1 MVVGHRFSPSTRAL
15 ENVESE
21 LRVKVKRWVCNHTL
35 QWNIPDWSELLPK
48 ILLTGN
54 REPTTDNHKIER
66 VLWGLLLL
74 LSLLSCASNTKEEML
89 SWEVTFFSLGAR
101 VQFDATAP
109 VQRLSAFSPDGV
121 RVAQL
126 NFPVPPRQTES
137 LYFLWN
143 EGETYR
149 FEATLSTGDITV
161 QSVTAPR
168 TYTQGNLEIAIPYGA
183 ASQSGSGNTSEKV
196 QKALILHES
205 EMTATVLVTNGN
217 VPTTFNLE
225 LCLPSTVTVVRFPA
239 DWKRETMDT
248 KTCLS
253 TTDRLGVASGV
264 WYRELVLR
272 ASTANPADTQEI
284 SGIVRFTTDAG
295 QTWEQQSTV
304 QLRIATISEIAEYL
318 SIESIE
324 MPTDATGTVDRKQR
338 KDTIYYPRP
347 LFSWLQTPQTNAFEP
362 TTYQTVELRNRGEET
377 IHVVVSSTNTDGK
390 SGLQGFPPIT
400 IPFLAPPETANGR
413 TNRSVAFATLP
424 GGTVTEIP
432 LPIYFHPVYLSQG
445 KIEQA
450 IPGEYERDVTVKVWG
465 SDATILRERRPLHLI
480 VPNQQALLVS
490 LLAIISSCIGFA
502 TVLRFHKRLFASFTT
517 KHLIVIALFSTTVF
531 VAVMVPSTLFLNLVR
546 AILGPISVLLTGL
559 INETLYYALLTA
571 LLIYINGD
579 PKNTET
585 TNRERTKG
593 SGVILLVSAVRLL
606 LGGVTFGLFTPMA
619 IVYTGTSVLLL
630 ETGFLLVRNRTLL
643 AWAVVLGI
651 CDALSVYVDFQ
662 LSILFYRLFYADWY
676 IVLRILIEGFVYTF
690 IGVLLGARLGR
701 GLWRVAD

>member
-1 MVVGHRFSPSTRAL
+1 MGIGHRSPVIGRIIASNQQSA
-15 ENVESE
+15 EN
-21 LRVKVKRWVCNHTL
+21 R
-35 QWNIPDWSELLPK
+35 
-48 ILLTGN
+48 LLTAVGY
-54 REPTTDNHKIER
+54 KIAQGLW
-66 VLWGLLLL
+66 VLTLLV
-74 LSLLSCASNTKEEML
+74 SLLGCVSSSKEEVL
-89 SWEVTFFSLGAR
+89 SWEVRFFSLGAK
-101 VQFDATAP
+101 VQFNATAP
-109 VQRLSAFSPDGV
+109 VERLSAFSADGV
-121 RVAQL
+121 MVAQL

-137 LYFLWN
+137 LYFQWN

-149 FEATLSTGDITV
+149 FEATLSTGNITV

-168 TYTQGNLEIAIPYGA
+168 TYTHGNLEIAIPYGA
-183 ASQSGSGNTSEKV
+183 ANQSGSGNTSENA
-196 QKALILHES
+196 QKALVLHES

-217 VPTTFNLE
+217 VPTTFDLE
-225 LCLPSTVTVVRFPA
+225 LCLPSTVTAVRFPA
-239 DWKRETMDT
+239 DWNSETIDA

-253 TTDRLGVASGV
+253 TAGRLGVASEV

-272 ASTANPADTQEI
+272 TTAANQSDRQEI

-295 QTWEQQSTV
+295 QTWEQQATV

-324 MPTDATGTVDRKQR
+324 MPTDAMGTADPKQR
-338 KDTIYYPRP
+338 EDTIYYPRP
-347 LFSWLQTPQTNAFEP
+347 LFSWLRTPQTNAFEP
-362 TTYQTVELRNRGEET
+362 VTHQTVRLRNDGEET
-377 IHVVVSSTNTDGK
+377 IHVVVSSINRDMQ
-390 SGLQGFPPIT
+390 SGLQNPPTT
-400 IPFLAPPETANGR
+400 IPFLAPPETANGGL
-413 TNRSVAFATLP
+413 NRSVAFASLP
-424 GGTVTEIP
+424 GDTVTEIP
-432 LPIYFHPVYLSQG
+432 LPLYFHPVFLNQG

-450 IPGEYERDVTVKVWG
+450 IPGEYKRDVTVKVWG
-465 SDATILRERRPLHLI
+465 SDATVLREQRPLHLI

-546 AILGPISVLLTGL
+546 AVLGPVSVLLTGL

-585 TNRERTKG
+585 PNRERPKG

-630 ETGFLLVRNRTLL
+630 ETGFLLVRSRTLL

-701 GLWRVAD
+701 GLWRVAE

>member
-1 MVVGHRFSPSTRAL
+1 MTHAL
-15 ENVESE
+15 S
-21 LRVKVKRWVCNHTL
+21 RTPY
-35 QWNIPDWSELLPK
+35 Q
-48 ILLTGN
+48 
-54 REPTTDNHKIER
+54 TTIGQ
-66 VLWGLLLL
+66 VLWVLPLLI
-74 LSLLSCASNTKEEML
+74 SLLSCASNTKEEVL
-89 SWEVTFFSLGAR
+89 SWKVTFFSLGAK
-101 VQFDATAP
+101 VQFDEMAP
-109 VQRLSAFSPDGV
+109 VQRLSAFSADGV

-126 NFPVPPRQTES
+126 NFPVPPRRTEP
-137 LYFLWN
+137 LYFQWN

-149 FEATLSTGDITV
+149 FEATLSTGDLTL

-183 ASQSGSGNTSEKV
+183 AIESDLGKASGND
-196 QKALILHES
+196 QKALVLHES

-217 VPTTFNLE
+217 IPTTFDLE
-225 LCLPSTVTVVRFPA
+225 LCLPSTVTPVRFPD
-239 DWKRETMDT
+239 DWKRETMDA

-253 TTDRLGVASGV
+253 TASRLGVASEV

-272 ASTANPADTQEI
+272 TSTANPSDRQEI

-295 QTWEQQSTV
+295 QMWEQHATV
-304 QLRIATISEIAEYL
+304 QLRMATISEIAEHL

-324 MPTDATGTVDRKQR
+324 MPTDAMGTVDRKQR
-338 KDTIYYPRP
+338 EDTIYYPRP
-347 LFSWLQTPQTNAFEP
+347 LFSWLRTPQANAFEP
-362 TTYQTVELRNRGEET
+362 VTYQTVQLRNGGEET
-377 IHVVVSSTNTDGK
+377 IHVVVSSTNTDTK
-390 SGLQGFPPIT
+390 SGET
-400 IPFLAPPETANGR
+400 ISFLAPPETVNGR

-450 IPGEYERDVTVKVWG
+450 IPGEYERDITVKVWG
-465 SDATILRERRPLHLI
+465 SDATVLREQRSLHLI

-531 VAVMVPSTLFLNLVR
+531 VAVMVPSTLFLNLIR

-579 PKNTET
+579 PKNTDT

-651 CDALSVYVDFQ
+651 CDAVSVYVDFQ

>member
-1 MVVGHRFSPSTRAL
+1 LPILVFLISCTP
-15 ENVESE
+15 ES
-21 LRVKVKRWVCNHTL
+21 
-35 QWNIPDWSELLPK
+35 
-48 ILLTGN
+48 
-54 REPTTDNHKIER
+54 
-66 VLWGLLLL
+66 
-74 LSLLSCASNTKEEML
+74 KEEPF
-89 SWEVTFFSLGAR
+89 SWKVTFFSLGAK

-109 VQRLSAFSPDGV
+109 VQHLNAFRADGV

-126 NFPVPPRQTES
+126 NFPGPPRQTES
-137 LYFLWN
+137 LYFQWN
-143 EGETYR
+143 EGEIYR
-149 FEATLSTGDITV
+149 FEATLSTGDVTA

-183 ASQSGSGNTSEKV
+183 ANQSGAGSTSESI
-196 QKALILHES
+196 QRALVLHES
-205 EMTATVLVTNGN
+205 EMTATVLVRNGN
-217 VPTTFNLE
+217 VPTTFDLE
-225 LCLPSTVTVVRFPA
+225 VCLPSTLTAVRFPA
-239 DWKRETMDT
+239 DWKQETIDA

-253 TTDRLGVASGV
+253 TTGRLGVASEV
-264 WYRELVLR
+264 WYRELVLKTSR
-272 ASTANPADTQEI
+272 ANQLDRQEI
-284 SGIVRFTTDAG
+284 SGVVRFTTDTG
-295 QTWEQQSTV
+295 KTWEQQSTV
-304 QLRIATISEIAEYL
+304 QLRIATIADIAEHL

-324 MPTDATGTVDRKQR
+324 MPTDATGTADLKQR
-338 KDTIYYPRP
+338 EDTIYYPRP
-347 LFSWLQTPQTNAFEP
+347 LFSWFRTPQTNAFEP
-362 TTYQTVELRNRGEET
+362 TTYQTVQLRNRGEET
-377 IHVVVSSTNTDGK
+377 IHVVVSSTNTDAK
-390 SGLQGFPPIT
+390 TDEI
-400 IPFLAPPETANGR
+400 IPFLAPPETAKGR
-413 TNRSVAFATLP
+413 VNQTVAFASLP

-432 LPIYFHPVYLSQG
+432 LPIYFHPVHLSQG
-445 KIEQA
+445 KMEQA
-450 IPGEYERDVTVKVWG
+450 IPGDYERAVTVKIWG
-465 SDATILRERRPLHLI
+465 SDATILREQRPLHLI

-490 LLAIISSCIGFA
+490 LLAIISSCLGFT
-502 TVLRFHKRLFASFTT
+502 TVLRFHRRLFARFTT

-531 VAVMVPSTLFLNLVR
+531 VAVMVPSTLFLNLIR
-546 AILGPISVLLTGL
+546 AILGPVSVLLTGL

-585 TNRERTKG
+585 THQERTKG

-630 ETGFLLVRNRTLL
+630 ETGFLLVRNRPLL

>member
-1 MVVGHRFSPSTRAL
+1 MP
-15 ENVESE
+15 
-21 LRVKVKRWVCNHTL
+21 
-35 QWNIPDWSELLPK
+35 LL
-48 ILLTGN
+48 
-54 REPTTDNHKIER
+54 
-66 VLWGLLLL
+66 V
-74 LSLLSCASNTKEEML
+74 SLLSCVSAPKEEPI
-89 SWEVTFFSLGAR
+89 SWKVTFFSLGAK

-109 VQRLSAFSPDGV
+109 IQRLSAFNPDDLM
-121 RVAQL
+121 VAQL

-137 LYFLWN
+137 IYFQWS

-183 ASQSGSGNTSEKV
+183 AIESDLGNASGND
-196 QKALILHES
+196 QKALVLHES

-217 VPTTFNLE
+217 VPTTFDLE
-225 LCLPSTVTVVRFPA
+225 LCLPSTVTAVRFPA
-239 DWKRETMDT
+239 DWETETIDA

-253 TTDRLGVASGV
+253 TTSRLGVASEV

-272 ASTANPADTQEI
+272 TSKANPSDRQEI
-284 SGIVRFTTDAG
+284 SGIVRFTTDIG
-295 QTWEQQSTV
+295 QTWEQQAVV
-304 QLRIATISEIAEYL
+304 QLRIATISEIAEHL
-318 SIESIE
+318 SIESIQ
-324 MPTDATGTVDRKQR
+324 MPTDAIGMADPKQR
-338 KDTIYYPRP
+338 EDTIYYPRP
-347 LFSWLQTPQTNAFEP
+347 LFSWLRTPQTNAFEP
-362 TTYQTVELRNRGEET
+362 ATYQTVRLRNSREET
-377 IHVVVSSTNTDGK
+377 IHVVVSSTNTNAK
-390 SGLQGFPPIT
+390 SGEDIS
-400 IPFLAPPETANGR
+400 FLAPPETTNGGM
-413 TNRSVAFATLP
+413 NRSVAFASLP

-432 LPIYFHPVYLSQG
+432 LPIYFHPIYLKQG
-445 KIEQA
+445 KTAQA
-450 IPGEYERDVTVKVWG
+450 IPGEYKRDITVKVWG
-465 SDATILRERRPLHLI
+465 SDATILREQRPLHLI

-490 LLAIISSCIGFA
+490 LLAIISSCLGFA
-502 TVLRFHKRLFASFTT
+502 VVLRFHERLFAGFTT

-546 AILGPISVLLTGL
+546 AILGPVSVLLTGL

-571 LLIYINGD
+571 LLIYISGD
-579 PKNTET
+579 PRNAET
-585 TNRERTKG
+585 TNQGRVKG

-630 ETGFLLVRNRTLL
+630 ETGFLLVRKRSLL
-643 AWAVVLGI
+643 VWAVVLGI

>member
-1 MVVGHRFSPSTRAL
+1 MTHAL
-15 ENVESE
+15 S
-21 LRVKVKRWVCNHTL
+21 RTPY
-35 QWNIPDWSELLPK
+35 Q
-48 ILLTGN
+48 
-54 REPTTDNHKIER
+54 TTIGQ
-66 VLWGLLLL
+66 VLWVLPLLI
-74 LSLLSCASNTKEEML
+74 SLLSCVSNTKEEVL
-89 SWEVTFFSLGAR
+89 SWKVTFFSLGAK
-101 VQFDATAP
+101 VQFDEMAP
-109 VQRLSAFSPDGV
+109 VQRLSAFSGDGV

-137 LYFLWN
+137 LYFEWN

-149 FEATLSTGDITV
+149 FEATLSTGDVTV

-168 TYTQGNLEIAIPYGA
+168 TYTRGNLEIAIPYGA
-183 ASQSGSGNTSEKV
+183 ASQSGSENISENAR
-196 QKALILHES
+196 KALVLHES

-217 VPTTFNLE
+217 VPTTFDLE
-225 LCLPSTVTVVRFPA
+225 LCLPSTVTAVRFPD
-239 DWKRETMDT
+239 DWKRETIDA

-253 TTDRLGVASGV
+253 TASRLGVASEV

-272 ASTANPADTQEI
+272 TSTANPSDRQEI

-295 QTWEQQSTV
+295 QMWEQHATV
-304 QLRIATISEIAEYL
+304 QLRIATISDIAEHL

-324 MPTDATGTVDRKQR
+324 MPTDAMGTVDRKQR
-338 KDTIYYPRP
+338 EDTIYYPRP
-347 LFSWLQTPQTNAFEP
+347 LFSWLRTPQANAFEP
-362 TTYQTVELRNRGEET
+362 VTYQTVQLRNGGEET
-377 IHVVVSSTNTDGK
+377 IHVVVSSTNTDTK
-390 SGLQGFPPIT
+390 SGET
-400 IPFLAPPETANGR
+400 ISFLAPPETVNGR

-450 IPGEYERDVTVKVWG
+450 IPGEYERDITVKVWG
-465 SDATILRERRPLHLI
+465 SDATVLREQRSLHLI

-531 VAVMVPSTLFLNLVR
+531 VAVMVPSTLFLNLIR

-579 PKNTET
+579 PKNTDT

-651 CDALSVYVDFQ
+651 CDAVSVYVDFQ

>member
-1 MVVGHRFSPSTRAL
+1 MTHAL
-15 ENVESE
+15 S
-21 LRVKVKRWVCNHTL
+21 RTPY
-35 QWNIPDWSELLPK
+35 Q
-48 ILLTGN
+48 
-54 REPTTDNHKIER
+54 TTIGQ
-66 VLWGLLLL
+66 VLWVLPLLI
-74 LSLLSCASNTKEEML
+74 SLLNCASTPKEEL
-89 SWEVTFFSLGAR
+89 ISWRVTFFPLGAK
-101 VQFDATAP
+101 VQFDEMAP
-109 VQRLSAFSPDGV
+109 VQRLSAFSADGV
-121 RVAQL
+121 RVARL
-126 NFPVPPRQTES
+126 NFPVPPRRTES
-137 LYFLWN
+137 LYFQWN

-149 FEATLSTGDITV
+149 FEATLTTGDLTL

-168 TYTQGNLEIAIPYGA
+168 TYTQGNLEIALPYGTA
-183 ASQSGSGNTSEKV
+183 IESDLGKASGND
-196 QKALILHES
+196 QKALVLHES

-217 VPTTFNLE
+217 VPTTFDLE
-225 LCLPSTVTVVRFPA
+225 LCLPSTVTAVRFPD
-239 DWKRETMDT
+239 DWKRETIDA
-248 KTCLS
+248 KTCFS
-253 TTDRLGVASGV
+253 TTNRLGVASEV

-272 ASTANPADTQEI
+272 TSTANPSDRQEI

-295 QTWEQQSTV
+295 QMWEQHATV
-304 QLRIATISEIAEYL
+304 QLRIATISEIAEHL

-324 MPTDATGTVDRKQR
+324 MPTDAMGTVDRKQR
-338 KDTIYYPRP
+338 EDTIYYPRP
-347 LFSWLQTPQTNAFEP
+347 LFSWLRTPQTNAFEP
-362 TTYQTVELRNRGEET
+362 VTYQTLQLRNRGAET
-377 IHVVVSSTNTDGK
+377 IHVVVSSTNTDTK
-390 SGLQGFPPIT
+390 SGET
-400 IPFLAPPETANGR
+400 ISFLAPPETANGR

-465 SDATILRERRPLHLI
+465 SDATVLREQRSLHLI

-502 TVLRFHKRLFASFTT
+502 TVLRFHKRIFASFTT

-579 PKNTET
+579 PKHTET